1 MKYSLPFG
9 LTALTMTFGRSS
21 AFGGTSE
28 TNTTTP
34 DWPPE
39 WLEKEPELMIIFIL
53 MAFAALIGIP
63 ICIGSACCALRD
75 SVQKHCNSS
84 HTAERQPL
92 RSRPE

>member
-1 MKYSLPFG
+1 MKQSLPFV
-9 LTALTMTFGRSS
+9 LTALTLTFALSS

-34 DWPPE
+34 DWLPE

-53 MAFAALIGIP
+53 MAISALIGIP

-75 SVQKHCNSS
+75 SVQKHSNSFHS
-84 HTAERQPL
+84 AEWQPL
-92 RSRPE
+92 LSRPE